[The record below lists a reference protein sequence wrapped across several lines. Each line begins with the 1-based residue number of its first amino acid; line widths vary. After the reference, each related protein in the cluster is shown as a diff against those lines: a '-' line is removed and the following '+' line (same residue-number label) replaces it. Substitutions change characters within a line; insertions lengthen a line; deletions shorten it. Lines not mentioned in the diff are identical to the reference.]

1 MCGMEECKKKEI
13 IAEEIKMGLNGN
25 TDNEKSSEHSENPLQ
40 RMLLIDKEVRE
51 HVFHLLPISSL
62 VVFKHN
68 LEVKVG

>member
-1 MCGMEECKKKEI
+1 MYVWYERMQEEGNNSV
-13 IAEEIKMGLNGN
+13 KMGLNGN
-25 TDNEKSSEHSENPLQ
+25 TDNEKSSEHSKNPLQ